1 MESKRNYQRHFSE
14 HIVEIAVK
22 IVRAKNAVLVAFLVI
37 GIALILGVTTGFSSK
52 ITTTWQ
58 ACIAYITFLWLFIE
72 HRAMAKDMQ
81 ATQIKL
87 NEILAAVDG
96 ASNRLVN
103 VEEQTEEEIALTK
116 KTYQELSNMVEAT
129 ASTSI
134 EFIDR
139 ERDLTT
145 ATAEG

>member
-1 MESKRNYQRHFSE
+1 MDREKIYHRHFSE

-22 IVRAKNAVLVAFLVI
+22 IVRAKNAVLVAFCVI
-37 GIALILGVTTGFSSK
+37 GIALILGFTTGFTSK

-58 ACIAYITFLWLFIE
+58 ACIAYVTFLWLFIE

-103 VEEQTEEEIALTK
+103 VEEQTEEEIQLTK
-116 KTYQELSNMVEAT
+116 KTYQELAHMVEAT

-139 ERDLTT
+139 ERDLTA

>member
-1 MESKRNYQRHFSE
+1 MDRNRNYHRHFSE
-14 HIVEIAVK
+14 HIVESAVK
-22 IVRAKNAVLVAFLVI
+22 IVRAKNAVLVAFCVI
-37 GIALILGVTTGFSSK
+37 GVALILGVTTGFSSK

-81 ATQIKL
+81 AMQIKL

-96 ASNRLVN
+96 ASNRLLN
-103 VEEQTEEEIALTK
+103 MEEQTEEEIELTK
-116 KTYQELSNMVEAT
+116 KTYLELAHMVDPT

-134 EFIDR
+134 ERIDR
-139 ERDLTT
+139 QRDLV
-145 ATAEG
+145 